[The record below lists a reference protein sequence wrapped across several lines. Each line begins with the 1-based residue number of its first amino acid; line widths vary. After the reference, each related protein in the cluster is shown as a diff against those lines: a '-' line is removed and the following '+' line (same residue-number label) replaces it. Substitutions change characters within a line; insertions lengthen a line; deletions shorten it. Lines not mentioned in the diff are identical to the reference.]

1 MSLHIL
7 RKGSDAR
14 LSSSFRLNEFDCT
27 CNHPECDDT
36 IVDSNLISLLQ
47 IVRDRLNQPL
57 HITSGFRCAK
67 RQEELRAMNLETARG
82 ISCHELGLAADFKAD
97 GKTGEELALV
107 ASMAG
112 FRAIG
117 VGPHWIHV
125 DLRDDR
131 DRRWTYK

>member
-14 LSSSFRLNEFDCT
+14 LSPSFKLNEFDCS
-27 CNHPECDDT
+27 CNRPECDET
-36 IVDSNLISLLQ
+36 FVDSHLISLLQ

-57 HITSGFRCAK
+57 HITSGFRCAPH
-67 RQEELRAMNLETARG
+67 QEDLRAQHLETARG
-82 ISCHELGLAADFKAD
+82 ISTHELGLAADFKAD

-112 FRAIG
+112 FRCIG

-131 DRRWTYK
+131 DRRWNYK